1 MLPDSDSPVSSV
13 VFDSIPRNLFDG
25 IISPVPVVPV
35 AHSSK
40 SPVPVVHSSV
50 ASHDHPATAV
60 PPYGFRAIG
69 VAVADAPA
77 QASAASSAQAAA
89 ISELADHRPHNVP
102 GVISSK
108 LELASDEFFIN
119 AVHKS
124 ANIQSPKGTGGQ
136 QTVPNG
142 RCDDEVSGPTFPPHF
157 ENSVQSAVPLHVTPH
172 NRIMAFAEVFA
183 AHFNFRSR
191 LKRLSDVFSRW
202 QCSSRKHRRLRTGTR
217 RLALRRCAVCLS
229 RAYSRWAALAAEQA
243 SHFSMSSSKLREEQL
258 VRLSATLDKCRASFS
273 NLISRKRLFHAFT
286 AWKTGSRK
294 SCLLTLRASRFAAK
308 HSRALLSYS
317 LFIWSEFVFE
327 QQRQASQTASAT
339 AVLQE
344 QQLQQSRQSVQKCIS
359 FYMHRLHLKNAAEL
373 TKFVFTE
380 WSKRAALLRRA
391 SSVAKKFVLRVLN
404 QCVSRAFISWSEVL
418 WFRSRNLKL
427 AKMISSSHSR
437 CTRTVFVEWSDV
449 TRIQKAAKQV
459 CSTAISQRLHVVR
472 CFTCLNLGHI

>member
-1 MLPDSDSPVSSV
+1 
-13 VFDSIPRNLFDG
+13 
-25 IISPVPVVPV
+25 
-35 AHSSK
+35 
-40 SPVPVVHSSV
+40 
-50 ASHDHPATAV
+50 
-60 PPYGFRAIG
+60 
-69 VAVADAPA
+69 
-77 QASAASSAQAAA
+77 
-89 ISELADHRPHNVP
+89 
-102 GVISSK
+102 VISSK
-108 LELASDEFFIN
+108 LELASDECFIN
-119 AVHKS
+119 TVQKS
-124 ANIQSPKGTGGQ
+124 ANIQSPKGTGGHH
-136 QTVPNG
+136 TVPNG

-157 ENSVQSAVPLHVTPH
+157 ENSVRSAVPLHVIPLP

-183 AHFNFRSR
+183 AHFNLRSR

-243 SHFSMSSSKLREEQL
+243 SHFSTSSSKLREEQL

-273 NLISRKRLFHAFT
+273 NRVSRKRLFHAFT

-317 LFIWSEFVFE
+317 LFNWSEFVFE
-327 QQRQASQTASAT
+327 QQRQASQTASVT

-359 FYMHRLHLKNAAEL
+359 FYMHRLHLNNAAEL

-459 CSTAISQRLHVVR
+459 CSTAISQRLHVFC